1 MTSDIKVSSA
11 TLHSYFPSAR
21 EKHLSVTSETFLI
34 TPGPSS
40 WCKELI
46 LFNLSLLCQ
55 GSAKCDIHV
64 CHYIRSGNTKLHN
77 SLNTCRLQ
85 IIVSWVEKRDDK
97 KQQQGIEVSQFKIPN
112 ITISA
117 IMLISISSK
126 QTLKFIINSN
136 CCNTTPPHA
145 ARWESNFMFSNSI
158 ASK

>member
-1 MTSDIKVSSA
+1 MPSDIKVSSA
-11 TLHSYFPSAR
+11 TLHSYFPSVR

-34 TPGPSS
+34 TRGPSS
-40 WCKELI
+40 WCKEFYAKVQQNVTYMCATI
-46 LFNLSLLCQ
+46 LEVETQKF
-55 GSAKCDIHV
+55 
-64 CHYIRSGNTKLHN
+64 HN
-77 SLNTCRLQ
+77 SLNACRLQ
-85 IIVSWVEKRDDK
+85 IIVTCSWVEKRDDNK
-97 KQQQGIEVSQFKIPN
+97 KQQQGIEVSQFKLPN

-145 ARWESNFMFSNSI
+145 ARWESNFMFSNSV